1 MTMLSVEARMFFR
14 SSFADHGPDD
24 FADRG
29 CRNLLAHP
37 IKRNPVREAMGLHC
51 KSKAKQGIE

>member
-1 MTMLSVEARMFFR
+1 MLSVEARMFFR